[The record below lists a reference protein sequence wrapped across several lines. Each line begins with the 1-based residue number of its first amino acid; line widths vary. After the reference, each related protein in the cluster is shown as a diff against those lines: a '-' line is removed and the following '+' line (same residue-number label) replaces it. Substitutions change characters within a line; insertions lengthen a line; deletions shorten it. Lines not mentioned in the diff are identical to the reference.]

1 MGNILDSHVAA
12 YNGQNLYDFDNN
24 IQLNWYPQR
33 VLRCAGNAKSIL
45 ELGLGH
51 GFTTSIFSNHFSRH
65 LVLDASPAV
74 IENFRKRFPDCPAE
88 IVETYFE
95 NFVSDEKFDLIVLG
109 FVLEHVD
116 NPVEIMSQYK
126 HFLALHGRMF
136 VAVPNAEVLNRKLGY
151 LAGMIEDMQ
160 QLSDHDRMC
169 GHKRYYTVKSLTDE
183 VRMAGYEIER
193 MEGIYLKP
201 FTTSQMISLNF
212 DKKVIDALCTV
223 GVHYPELCCGI
234 LAQIRKV

>member
-1 MGNILDSHVAA
+1 MDNILDSHVVA

-24 IQLNWYPQR
+24 IQLNWYPKR
-33 VLRCAGNAKSIL
+33 VLRLAENAKSIL

-51 GFTTSIFSNHFSRH
+51 GFTTAIFSSHFDKH

-74 IENFRKRFPDCPAE
+74 IENFRKRFPDCNAE

-95 NFVSDEKFDLIVLG
+95 NFVSDDKFDLIVLG
-109 FVLEHVD
+109 FILEHVD
-116 NPVEIMSQYK
+116 NPVAIMSYYK
-126 HFLALHGRMF
+126 RFLAPQGKMF
-136 VAVPNAEVLNRKLGY
+136 VTVPNAEVMNRRLGH
-151 LAGMIEDMQ
+151 LAGMLEDMQ

-169 GHKRYYTVKSLTDE
+169 GHKRYYTVKSLAEE

-201 FTTSQMISLNF
+201 FTTVQMISLNF
-212 DKKVIDALCTV
+212 DQKVIDALCTL
-223 GVHYPELCCGI
+223 GVDYPELCCGI
-234 LAQIRKV
+234 MAQIKEA

>member
-1 MGNILDSHVAA
+1 MDNILDSHVVA

-24 IQLNWYPQR
+24 IQLNWYPKR
-33 VLRCAGNAKSIL
+33 VLRLAENAKSIL

-51 GFTTSIFSNHFSRH
+51 GFTTAIFSNHFDKH

-74 IENFRKRFPDCPAE
+74 IENFRKRFPDCDAE

-95 NFVSDEKFDLIVLG
+95 NFVSDDKFDLIVLG
-109 FVLEHVD
+109 FILEHVD
-116 NPVEIMSQYK
+116 NPVEIMSYYK
-126 HFLALHGRMF
+126 RFLAHQGKMF
-136 VAVPNAEVLNRKLGY
+136 VTVPNAEVMNRRLGH
-151 LAGMIEDMQ
+151 LAGMLEDMQ

-169 GHKRYYTVKSLTDE
+169 GHKRYYTVKSLAEE

-201 FTTSQMISLNF
+201 FTTVQMISLNF
-212 DKKVIDALCTV
+212 DQKVIDALCTL
-223 GVHYPELCCGI
+223 GVNYPELCCGI
-234 LAQIRKV
+234 MAQIKEA